1 MSIVDVH
8 RCHNWWTLLG
18 THVYQSHISG
28 SFPYSFLKIMLLGH
42 VNLALNVSRKRKSF
56 IRTDD
61 SRHLDYAFLC
71 WMNDFFV
78 DKIVNILFYSLVLFS
93 VLNFLLF
100 WILFLFLHF
109 LYWNSR
115 GPQASRT
122 DFPQNFY
129 CSFQCVFCRI

>member
-1 MSIVDVH
+1 MYIAVAIGDLYLEHTYSIPLIHFVSD
-8 RCHNWWTLLG
+8 
-18 THVYQSHISG
+18 
-28 SFPYSFLKIMLLGH
+28 FLIFLALKL
-42 VNLALNVSRKRKSF
+42 LALNISRKHKSF

-78 DKIVNILFYSLVLFS
+78 YKIVNILFYSLVLFS

-100 WILFLFLHF
+100 WILFLFPHF

>member
-1 MSIVDVH
+1 MMLMYIAVTIGELYLEH
-8 RCHNWWTLLG
+8 TYTTHTFLG
-18 THVYQSHISG
+18 V
-28 SFPYSFLKIMLLGH
+28 FLILFFKIMLLGH

-71 WMNDFFV
+71 WMNDVFV

-100 WILFLFLHF
+100 WILFLFPHF

-115 GPQASRT
+115 GPKASRT

>member
-1 MSIVDVH
+1 MSMYIAVTIGELYH
-8 RCHNWWTLLG
+8 LEHTYTTHTFLG
-18 THVYQSHISG
+18 V
-28 SFPYSFLKIMLLGH
+28 FLILFFKIMLLGH

-100 WILFLFLHF
+100 WILFLFPHF

-115 GPQASRT
+115 GPQANRT